1 MPSSELKETIAQDKM
16 NRRIG
21 VSLILF
27 ILSAILLLGV
37 QGLTLYDRFAR
48 SNEVGLDNRVWLF
61 AQLEVEAK
69 NFSLAL
75 LEGMVSDH
83 SKAIRPDM
91 DAAIRSTFDIYYS
104 RTRTAAA
111 VAHDAFVDPKVFE
124 KFQRLIGTSQTMAAM
139 LDARPNL
146 TVADLVSFYVAFKVE
161 LPNIRQV
168 ANAALVDSVRMAEEN
183 RETRHL
189 IVGQLQLLLGLV
201 ILLMVA
207 SVRQAMKVSRSVGH
221 FAAETSKVAARL
233 GRTLNASLDAVVL
246 VDSDGRI
253 AEHNSALHTILGA
266 RASETICGQQ
276 AIRYLSA
283 EHRKAVLKL
292 VAGLRANAPL
302 ATTEIGTAQRINV
315 NLILADGRK
324 VPVALSCA
332 VDQSH
337 DGRATFIVF
346 IRDRSQEVAAANVL
360 REARDQARLDAKAKE
375 RFLSVLS
382 HEMRTPLHGVIT
394 SLELIRSTDLN
405 ADDQGFV
412 LTATSCAKSA
422 LVQIDDVL
430 ALTRYGYLG
439 DADEPFVPARLMD
452 DIVSEITPLAL
463 ERANRISLDIAGD
476 AQHDAILSKHRSFKL
491 AVRNLLS
498 NAVKYTRNGTIE
510 VFLNARTEDPGLVAV
525 DVTVKDTGLGIDP
538 ADHARIFDEFA
549 MVAERGADQKTGFG
563 LGLAIAKSSVDRLK
577 GQIGLESLP
586 GEGSTFHFTFEAPKA
601 PQPLA
606 APVVK
611 EPPLELVNRLTKSK
625 QFLVVDDNP
634 VNRALMCEMLKRL
647 GHAAHVAPDGASAV
661 NLAYER
667 TYDIILMDLSM
678 PGMSGFEAA
687 RIIRTVS
694 HNKATRIIALT
705 AHDLVECAD
714 ELQTAGIFEAFQ
726 KPISLSQ
733 LRSVIAQ
740 DTPVHDK
747 ASARHDLP
755 LLDNFQEV
763 LGLLGQEMTRK
774 LAETML
780 NDTVIAMEALSLAL
794 STGSFGKNVGELAH
808 RAGGAASMLGAA
820 RLGEHWRAVEA
831 ALTAD
836 NRARLG
842 SLADDIKETHQLTL
856 SAIQKHA
863 ILDVATT
870 FENV

>member
-1 MPSSELKETIAQDKM
+1 MPTSELQETIAQDKM

-21 VSLILF
+21 GSLILF

-37 QGLTLYDRFAR
+37 QGATLYDRFAQ
-48 SNEVGLDNRVWLF
+48 SSEVGLDNRVWVF

-83 SKAIRPDM
+83 TKAIPHDE
-91 DAAIRSTFDIYYS
+91 DAEIRSTFDIYYS

-111 VAHDAFVDPKVFE
+111 VANDAFVDLE
-124 KFQRLIGTSQTMAAM
+124 ALAKFQRLMETSQTMADL
-139 LDARPNL
+139 LDSKPTL
-146 TVADLVSFYVAFKVE
+146 TTADLINIYAAFKVD
-161 LPNIRQV
+161 LPNIRRV
-168 ANAALVDSVRMAEEN
+168 ASAALVDSVQTAESN

-253 AEHNSALHTILGA
+253 AEHNAALHTILGA
-266 RASETICGQQ
+266 PTSETICGQE
-276 AIRYLSA
+276 AIRYLSP
-283 EHRKAVLKL
+283 EHRKAVLRL
-292 VAGLRANAPL
+292 AAVLRANAPV
-302 ATTEIGTAQRINV
+302 ATTEIGAAQRVNV
-315 NLILADGRK
+315 NLLLANGRK
-324 VPVALSCA
+324 IPVALSCA
-332 VDQSH
+332 IDQSH
-337 DGRATFIVF
+337 EGRSTFIVF
-346 IRDRSQEVAAANVL
+346 IRDRSQEVATANVL
-360 REARDQARLDAKAKE
+360 REARDQARLDVKAKE

-394 SLELIRSTDLN
+394 SLELIRSNDLN
-405 ADDQGFV
+405 ADNQGFMQ
-412 LTATSCAKSA
+412 TATTCARSA
-422 LVQIDDVL
+422 LSQIDDVL

-439 DADEPFVPARLMD
+439 DADEPFVPVRLMD
-452 DIVSEITPLAL
+452 EIISEIMPLAL
-463 ERANRISLDIAGD
+463 ERANRLTLEIAGN

-498 NAVKYTRNGTIE
+498 NAVKYTSNGRIE
-510 VFLNARTEDPGLVAV
+510 VFLNARTEESGQVVV
-525 DVTVKDTGLGIDP
+525 DVTIKDTGLGIDP

-563 LGLAIAKSSVDRLK
+563 LGLAIAKSSVERLN
-577 GQIGLESLP
+577 GHIGLESLP

-601 PQPLA
+601 AASQT
-606 APVVK
+606 APVAK
-611 EPPLELVNRLTKSK
+611 DPPLELVNPLAKGK
-625 QFLVVDDNP
+625 QVLVVDDNP

-647 GHAAHVAPDGASAV
+647 GHSATVAPDGASAV
-661 NLAYER
+661 NLAYKR
-667 TYDIILMDLSM
+667 TYDLILMDLSM

-694 HNKATRIIALT
+694 HNKTTRIIALT

-714 ELQTAGIFEAFQ
+714 ELEAAGIVEAFQ

-733 LRSVIAQ
+733 LQNVIAQ
-740 DTPVHDK
+740 DTPVFGA
-747 ASARHDLP
+747 ASARDDVP

-763 LGLLGQEMTRK
+763 LGLLGRDMTRK

-780 NDTVIAMEALSLAL
+780 NDTTVATEALATAL
-794 STGSFGKNVGELAH
+794 SSGAFGKNVGELAH
-808 RAGGAASMLGAA
+808 RAGGAASVLGAA
-820 RLGEHWRAVEA
+820 RLGELWRAVEA
-831 ALTAD
+831 ALTAGD
-836 NRARLG
+836 RTRLG
-842 SLADDIKETHQLTL
+842 SLAEDINETHQLTFG
-856 SAIQKHA
+856 AIQKHA
-863 ILDVATT
+863 ILELSPAP
-870 FENV
+870 EHG